1 VQHRVRGGTPQVSRR
16 AAVASAASQRA
27 RPFNNL
33 ELDLRRRAEPNIA
46 RTIPARGYPERG
58 RVRYA
63 YAQPPARRART
74 LRATIDHHLFK
85 IIVGALVVGAV
96 GFAAGVYIETRAV
109 FTADRAPTT
118 DSYATSVHE
127 SFGQRWPQT
136 ALAAPAPN
144 LKATGE
150 SASSI
155 IAREWDQLQPVRQ
168 ASRAP
173 VPAAKPAP
181 ATKPPVRVASA
192 DSTPP
197 RLTPPRSAA
206 APVAA
211 LPAPLAAA
219 PSTGVSAE
227 AKTSLVD
234 FETAP
239 FPYHGTMPGS
249 DRPFLNSGNGHT
261 NFRGH
266 VYSEPATYSD
276 DHVLLH
282 IPPGFDIKR
291 PAVMVVFFHGHGA
304 ELARDVRDRQELPA
318 QITAAGMNAVLVA
331 PQFAFDAADSSAGKF
346 WEPDGFKR
354 FLDEAAQKLAAMYGD
369 PRGAQTF
376 ANMPIVLVAYSGGF
390 GPTLAILDRGGANA
404 RIRGMVLLDALY
416 AGFDTFADWIAKN
429 RSIFFVSSYTTHTEG
444 HNAELKHLLN
454 ERSVAFSSELKPD
467 HLQGS
472 VAFLPTGDI
481 SHRDFVNHAW
491 ADYPVADILER
502 MTDVIPKTAAANVAT
517 ASPAPAKHN

>member
-1 VQHRVRGGTPQVSRR
+1 MQIRVRGGTPQVSRR

-27 RPFNNL
+27 RAFNNP

-46 RTIPARGYPERG
+46 RTVPARGYPERG
-58 RVRYA
+58 RIRYS
-63 YAQPPARRART
+63 YAHPPARHGKS

-85 IIVGALVVGAV
+85 FIIGALIVGAV
-96 GFAAGVYIETRAV
+96 GFAAGVYIEMRSV
-109 FTADRAPTT
+109 LSADRAPTT
-118 DSYATSVHE
+118 NSYATSVHE

-136 ALAAPAPN
+136 ALAAPAAN
-144 LKATGE
+144 LKAGGE
-150 SASSI
+150 SAANI
-155 IAREWDQLQPVRQ
+155 IAREWDQLQPMRQ
-168 ASRAP
+168 ASRTPAP
-173 VPAAKPAP
+173 GAKPA
-181 ATKPPVRVASA
+181 AAAKPPVRVASA
-192 DSTPP
+192 DAMPP
-197 RLTPPRSAA
+197 RLTAPRSAA
-206 APVAA
+206 AAP
-211 LPAPLAAA
+211 PASIAAA
-219 PSTGVSAE
+219 VNPAVSAE

-239 FPYHGTMPGS
+239 FPYHGTLPGS
-249 DRPFLNSGNGHT
+249 DRPFLNSNNGHT

-331 PQFAFDAADSSAGKF
+331 PQFAFNAANSSAGKF
-346 WEPDGFKR
+346 WEPDGFKQ

-376 ANMPIVLVAYSGGF
+376 ATMPIVLVAYSGGF

-429 RSIFFVSSYTTHTEG
+429 RSTFFVSAYTNHTEG
-444 HNAELKHLLN
+444 HNAELKHLLS
-454 ERSVAFSSELKPD
+454 ERSVAFNSELKPD

-502 MTDVIPKTAAANVAT
+502 MTDVIPKTAATNVAS
-517 ASPAPAKHN
+517 ASPAKRN

>member
-1 VQHRVRGGTPQVSRR
+1 M
-16 AAVASAASQRA
+16 
-27 RPFNNL
+27 
-33 ELDLRRRAEPNIA
+33 ELQRRAEPNVT
-46 RTIPARGYPERG
+46 RTVPARGYPGRG

-63 YAQPPARRART
+63 YAHPTTRRT
-74 LRATIDHHLFK
+74 KKLQTTIDDHLFK
-85 IIVGALVVGAV
+85 IIIGVLVVGAI
-96 GFAAGVYIETRAV
+96 GFAAGVYIETRSV

-118 DSYATSVHE
+118 DSYATSIRE

-136 ALAAPAPN
+136 ALTAPGAN
-144 LKATGE
+144 LKIAGE
-150 SASSI
+150 SASII
-155 IAREWDQLQPVRQ
+155 IAREWDQLLPVRQ
-168 ASRAP
+168 ANRTLP
-173 VPAAKPAP
+173 PAAKPVPTA
-181 ATKPPVRVASA
+181 KPPVRVASA
-192 DSTPP
+192 DAMPLRVTPP
-197 RLTPPRSAA
+197 RPAA

-211 LPAPLAAA
+211 LPAPSSRV
-219 PSTGVSAE
+219 STE

-249 DRPFLNSGNGHT
+249 DRPFLNSGDGHA

-266 VYSEPATYSD
+266 VYPESATYSD

-331 PQFAFDAADSSAGKF
+331 PQFAFNAADSSAGKF
-346 WEPDGFKR
+346 WEPDGFRR
-354 FLDEAAQKLAAMYGD
+354 FLDEAAQKLATMYGD

-429 RSIFFVSSYTTHTEG
+429 RSTFFISSYTTHTEG
-444 HNAELKHLLN
+444 HNAELKHLLS
-454 ERSVAFSSELKPD
+454 ERSVAFSTELKPD

-472 VAFLPTGDI
+472 VTFLPTGDI

-502 MTDVIPKTAAANVAT
+502 MTDVIPKTAPANVA
-517 ASPAPAKHN
+517 ASGSPSSVRHN

>member
-1 VQHRVRGGTPQVSRR
+1 LQIRARGGTPQVSRR

-33 ELDLRRRAEPNIA
+33 ELELRRRAEPNIA
-46 RTIPARGYPERG
+46 RTVPARGYPERG
-58 RVRYA
+58 RVRNA
-63 YAQPPARRART
+63 YAHPPGRRAKT
-74 LRATIDHHLFK
+74 LRATIDDHLFK
-85 IIVGALVVGAV
+85 IIIGALVVGAI
-96 GFAAGVYIETRAV
+96 GFAAGVYIETRSA
-109 FTADRAPTT
+109 FTTDRAPT
-118 DSYATSVHE
+118 DSYATSIRE

-136 ALAAPAPN
+136 ALTAPAAN
-144 LKATGE
+144 LKAAGE

-155 IAREWDQLQPVRQ
+155 IAREWDQLLPRRQ
-168 ASRAP
+168 ANRM
-173 VPAAKPAP
+173 PAP
-181 ATKPPVRVASA
+181 ALKPASTAKPPVRVASA
-192 DSTPP
+192 DATPP
-197 RLTPPRSAA
+197 RVTPPRPAA
-206 APVAA
+206 VPVAA
-211 LPAPLAAA
+211 LPAPVAAA
-219 PSTGVSAE
+219 PSTGVSNE

-249 DRPFLNSGNGHT
+249 DRAFLNSGDGHA

-266 VYSEPATYSD
+266 VYPESATYSD

-346 WEPDGFKR
+346 WEPDGFRR
-354 FLDEAAQKLAAMYGD
+354 FLDEAAQKLATMYGD
-369 PRGAQTF
+369 PRSAQTF

-429 RSIFFVSSYTTHTEG
+429 RSTFFVSSYTTHTEG
-444 HNAELKHLLN
+444 HNAELKHLLS

-472 VAFLPTGDI
+472 VTFLPTGDI

-502 MTDVIPKTAAANVAT
+502 MTDVIPKTAPANVTAS
-517 ASPAPAKHN
+517 ASPAKRN